1 MIASLLL
8 TLAPSPPPAPDTETV
23 RYDDASLEL
32 EGELLD
38 HRFIDLGVSGPTFL
52 CIALRLEDN
61 TRELRFHEL
70 GQRALD
76 TTPTHTIPVLEDVL
90 AYGFADVR
98 SEPGRELFF
107 LTRSSVW
114 SYSLT
119 RSGYR
124 DNVRRLVQEQLLY
137 DVPDNRALAF
147 WAYVI
152 PDEGGDRLLLPTRQS
167 FGIWGPRD
175 PGGDPPPGTA
185 GEYRRENLFVSSAIP
200 ASAPDSPGSGRGRP
214 GDRSMTVD
222 AAGEVRIE
230 TIGGDGVFLGDDGH
244 SSTLLRD
251 DKSFAAP
258 ALIDLD
264 GEGGLDL
271 VLRHESALHVHRSRG
286 GELTVRPT
294 AVEEFPDYLTG
305 EEQDLYLQ
313 LIDLDA
319 DGDRDLLARIEE
331 EVDGFENA
339 QIRLLVL
346 LNDGRRLLPPK
357 PDQVLRFEAAMVRTE
372 IVDVDGEGNPDLVVR
387 KFELPS
393 MLETVTGL
401 EFSLTTLV
409 FFATGEKG
417 RPFERKP
424 GLKQTQVFDEN
435 TVADAVKNRRLK
447 LDCDGDDLPDLV
459 EVDLHGRIAIRR
471 LRHESGFFSGDSW
484 ELEENPWKRFETR
497 GSLLEI
503 EVIDANGDG
512 LADIVSPGDR
522 SLTLFL
528 SSRVR

>member
-8 TLAPSPPPAPDTETV
+8 TLAPALPPPSENETV

-32 EGELLD
+32 DGDLLD
-38 HRFIDLGVSGPTFL
+38 HRFIDLDGEGTTLL
-52 CIALRLEDN
+52 CIALRLKDG

-70 GQRALD
+70 GPRALD
-76 TTPTHTIPVLEDVL
+76 TTPTHTIPVLEDIL

-98 SEPGRELFF
+98 SEPGRELIF
-107 LTRSSVW
+107 LTRSGVW

-119 RSGYR
+119 KPGYR
-124 DNVRRLVQEQLLY
+124 GNVRRLVQEQLLY
-137 DVPDNRALAF
+137 DVPDNRALPF
-147 WAYVI
+147 WAYVV
-152 PDEGGDRLLLPTRQS
+152 PAEGGDRLLLPTRQA

-175 PGGDPPPGTA
+175 PGDAQPEGAAD
-185 GEYRRENLFVSSAIP
+185 YRRENLFVASAIP
-200 ASAPDSPGSGRGRP
+200 ASAPDPPGSSRGQP

-222 AAGEVRIE
+222 AGGEVRIE
-230 TIGGDGVFLGDDGH
+230 TLGGDGVFLGDGGH

-251 DKSFAAP
+251 NKSFAAP
-258 ALIDLD
+258 ALVDLD
-264 GEGGLDL
+264 GEGRQDL
-271 VLRHESALHVHRSRG
+271 VLRHESALHVHRSTG

-294 AVEEFPDYLTG
+294 AVEEFPDYLIG
-305 EEQDLYLQ
+305 EEQDLFLQ

-331 EVDGFENA
+331 EVEGFENA

-346 LNDGRRLLPPK
+346 LNDGRRLLPPN

-372 IVDVDGEGNPDLVVR
+372 VVDVDGEGHPDLVVR

-435 TVADAVKNRRLK
+435 SVADAVKNRLLK
-447 LDCDGDDLPDLV
+447 LDCDGDGLPDLV

-471 LRHESGFFSGDSW
+471 LRHESGFFSGESW

-503 EVIDANGDG
+503 EVIDVNGDG
-512 LADIVSPGDR
+512 LADIVSPGAR